1 MTDTTILVV
10 EDEQMIAEDISESL
24 RDDGYVVPLIV
35 DTGEEALTQS
45 LSLRP
50 HVILMDIKLKGEWD
64 GIRTAEE
71 ILKQHDCPIIY
82 LTAFTDKEI
91 VERAKN
97 TNPFGYVLKPFRH
110 KELRTM
116 IELSLHNHK
125 RERQSRERQQKVMD
139 LLTHSHEAIIVT
151 DEKGWIQF
159 INPLAER
166 LTQIQENQ
174 RSQHPIGHLAKWQF
188 TEGEPP
194 IEILKARVNETL
206 LLSPAQAADSVTP
219 QAMKVS
225 VNKLHHD
232 NKKVSGYIL
241 NFFPLDTHPVAPE
254 DIEDKLLA
262 ICASCKKIRTEQ
274 GAYINIELFLRE
286 KYGFRFSHGICPG
299 CFECLYPEYFKDGQ

>member
-10 EDEQMIAEDISESL
+10 EDEHMIAEDISESL
-24 RDDGYVVPLIV
+24 RDDGYLVPMIV
-35 DTGEEALTQS
+35 DTGKEALAQS
-45 LSLRP
+45 LLLRP
-50 HVILMDIKLKGEWD
+50 HVILMDIKLRGDWD

-82 LTAFTDKEI
+82 LTAFTDREI

-125 RERQSRERQQKVMD
+125 REQQNRDRQQKVMD

-159 INPLAER
+159 MNPLAIELSGIDEPDR
-166 LTQIQENQ
+166 FK
-174 RSQHPIGHLAKWQF
+174 HPISQLLQWSLPNEDLP
-188 TEGEPP
+188 T
-194 IEILKARVNETL
+194 EILKTRVNENL
-206 LLSPAQAADSVTP
+206 LLKRTALGETSALPI
-219 QAMKVS
+219 KVS
-225 VNKLHHD
+225 ASKLHHA
-232 NKKVSGYIL
+232 NQKVSGYIL
-241 NFFPLDTHPVAPE
+241 SFFSMEKNEVIPE
-254 DIEDKLLA
+254 SEQDKLLA
-262 ICASCKKIRTEQ
+262 MCASCKKIRTEH
-274 GAYINIELFLRE
+274 GSYINIELFLRE

-299 CFECLYPEYFKDGQ
+299 CFECLYPEYFTDVH

>member
-10 EDEQMIAEDISESL
+10 EDEHMIAEDISESL
-24 RDDGYVVPLIV
+24 RDDGYLVPMVV

-45 LSLRP
+45 LLLRP
-50 HVILMDIKLKGEWD
+50 HIILMDIKLKGDWD
-64 GIRTAEE
+64 GVRTAEE

-82 LTAFTDKEI
+82 LTAFTDQEI

-125 RERQSRERQQKVMD
+125 REQQSRERQQKVMD

-159 INPLAER
+159 MNPLAIELSGICSKDR
-166 LTQIQENQ
+166 LT
-174 RSQHPIGHLAKWQF
+174 HPISQLLHWCL
-188 TEGEPP
+188 PP
-194 IEILKARVNETL
+194 DYGPTDILKTRVNESLLIKREEDKSTL
-206 LLSPAQAADSVTP
+206 PV
-219 QAMKVS
+219 KVS
-225 VNKLHHD
+225 VSKLHHA
-232 NKKVSGYIL
+232 NKKLSGYIL
-241 NFFPLDTHPVAPE
+241 SFFSLEKAEVHPEAE
-254 DIEDKLLA
+254 QDKLLA
-262 ICASCKKIRTEQ
+262 MCASCKKIRTEH
-274 GAYINIELFLRE
+274 GSYINIELFLRE

-299 CFECLYPEYFKDGQ
+299 CFECLYPEYFTEIH

>member
-10 EDEQMIAEDISESL
+10 EDERMIAEDISESL
-24 RDDGYVVPLIV
+24 RDDGYLVPMIV
-35 DTGEEALTQS
+35 DTGEEALIQS
-45 LSLRP
+45 IALRP
-50 HVILMDIKLKGEWD
+50 HVILMDIKLRGDWD

-82 LTAFTDKEI
+82 LTAFTDSEI
-91 VERAKN
+91 VERAKS

-125 RERQSRERQQKVMD
+125 RAQQNRERQQKVMD

-159 INPLAER
+159 MNPLAIELSGISDEDR
-166 LTQIQENQ
+166 QKHPV
-174 RSQHPIGHLAKWQF
+174 SQLLHWCL
-188 TEGEPP
+188 PP
-194 IEILKARVNETL
+194 DYMPTDILKTRVNENL
-206 LLSPAQAADSVTP
+206 LLKRADLTHGDMTLP
-219 QAMKVS
+219 IKVS
-225 VNKLHHD
+225 ASKLHHE

-241 NFFPLDTHPVAPE
+241 SFFSMERAEVLPE
-254 DIEDKLLA
+254 SEQDKLLA
-262 ICASCKKIRTEQ
+262 MCASCKKIRTEN
-274 GAYINIELFLRE
+274 GSYINIELFLRE

-299 CFECLYPEYFKDGQ
+299 CFECLYPDYFTETH

>member
-1 MTDTTILVV
+1 MVDTTILVV

-45 LSLRP
+45 LQLRP

-159 INPLAER
+159 INPLAEQLTDIGEAQRAQQPLHHLTEWR
-166 LTQIQENQ
+166 LADDE
-174 RSQHPIGHLAKWQF
+174 SPLD
-188 TEGEPP
+188 
-194 IEILKARVNETL
+194 ILKARVNETL
-206 LLSPAQAADSVTP
+206 LLNASHQP
-219 QAMKVS
+219 MKVS
-225 VNKLHHD
+225 VSKLHHD
-232 NKKVSGYIL
+232 NKKISGYIL
-241 NFFPLDTHPVAPE
+241 SFFPLESHPATPE
-254 DIEDKLLA
+254 ELEDKLLA

-274 GAYINIELFLRE
+274 GTYINIELFLRE

>member
-10 EDEQMIAEDISESL
+10 EDERMIAEDISESL
-24 RDDGYVVPLIV
+24 RDDGYLVPVVV
-35 DTGEEALTQS
+35 DTGEEALIQS
-45 LSLRP
+45 LALRP

-82 LTAFTDKEI
+82 LTAFTDREI

-125 RERQSRERQQKVMD
+125 REQQNRQRQQKVMD
-139 LLTHSHEAIIVT
+139 LLIHSHEAIIVT

-159 INPLAER
+159 MNPLALELSGIREQDR
-166 LTQIQENQ
+166 LT
-174 RSQHPIGHLAKWQF
+174 HPISELLHWCL
-188 TEGEPP
+188 PP
-194 IEILKARVNETL
+194 DYASTDILKTRVNENL
-206 LLSPAQAADSVTP
+206 LLKLGKGQSTLPV
-219 QAMKVS
+219 KVS
-225 VNKLHHD
+225 VSKLHHA
-232 NKKVSGYIL
+232 NKKPSGYIL
-241 NFFPLDTHPVAPE
+241 SFFSMEKTEVPHEAE
-254 DIEDKLLA
+254 QDKLLA
-262 ICASCKKIRTEQ
+262 MCASCKKIRTEH
-274 GAYINIELFLRE
+274 GSYINIELFLRE

-299 CFECLYPEYFKDGQ
+299 CFECLYPEYFTEIH